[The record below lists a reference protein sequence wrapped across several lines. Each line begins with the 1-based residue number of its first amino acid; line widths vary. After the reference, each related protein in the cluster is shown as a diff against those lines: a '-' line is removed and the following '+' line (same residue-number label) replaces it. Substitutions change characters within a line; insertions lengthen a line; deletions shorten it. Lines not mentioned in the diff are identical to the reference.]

1 MFLSLL
7 GGHKNDKRDRES
19 VIDRQA
25 FKRYFNLG
33 ESLQTQHKLK
43 RMPGGSMRRRR
54 LTIRGYHC
62 KGYC

>member
-1 MFLSLL
+1 MI
-7 GGHKNDKRDRES
+7 RDRES

-43 RMPGGSMRRRR
+43 RLLRRERGSISRGYCTGGR

>member
-1 MFLSLL
+1 MIR
-7 GGHKNDKRDRES
+7 GGES

-43 RMPGGSMRRRR
+43 RMPEGVHKKRGR